1 MVLTGSEDAY
11 IVGSGPNGLAA
22 AIALAGSGL
31 RVCVIEGS
39 PSIGGCARS
48 AELTLPGFVHD
59 TGSAVHPMAA
69 ASPFFKS
76 LPLSNYG
83 LEWILPP
90 AAVAHPFDDGTAALL
105 HRSVHETAATLG
117 RDSSRYSDL
126 FTPLLED
133 WDSLL
138 PELLGTMRMPRH
150 PLALARFALKALQPA
165 TALAEGRFQGER
177 ARGLIA
183 GLCAHSILPLD
194 QTPGAAFGLALGL
207 AGHAVGWPIPAGG
220 AGSITRALA
229 AYFKSNGGVITTGKY
244 IQTADDLPSGSA
256 VFWDVTPAQLL
267 RIPGLNLPAGYRRSL
282 QGYRYGP
289 GAFKVDWA
297 LRRPIPWKAA
307 ECRLAGTV
315 HLGGTLEEIA
325 VSEKIVRRN
334 KVRQKPFVL
343 LAQPSLFDSSRAPG
357 GNHTAW
363 AYCHVP
369 NGYSGDMTD
378 PIEAQVERFAPGF
391 RRVILA
397 RRSTGPAEL
406 ERDNP
411 NLVGGDISGGAQ
423 SLRQLFARP
432 ALRLD
437 PYRIP
442 AGNMYI
448 CSSSTPPGAGVHG
461 MCGLHAAQSYLG
473 HR

>member
-1 MVLTGSEDAY
+1 MVLTGSEEAF

-31 RVCVIEGS
+31 RVRVIEGN

-76 LPLSNYG
+76 LPLSDYG
-83 LEWILPP
+83 LEWIQPP
-90 AAVAHPFDDGTAALL
+90 AAVAHPFDDGISALL
-105 HRSVHETAATLG
+105 CRSVQETAETLG
-117 RDSSRYSDL
+117 RDSRSYSDL

-138 PELLGTMRMPRH
+138 PELLGTMRMPRR

-165 TALAEGRFQGER
+165 ARLAKGRFQGER
-177 ARGLIA
+177 ARAFIA

-220 AGSITRALA
+220 AGSITGALA
-229 AYFKSNGGVITTGKY
+229 NYFKSKGGVITTGKY
-244 IQTADDLPSGSA
+244 IETAQDIPAGRA

-267 RIPGLNLPAGYRRSL
+267 RINGLKLPAGYRRSL

-297 LRRPIPWKAA
+297 LSQPIPWKSRA
-307 ECRLAGTV
+307 CKLAGTV
-315 HLGGTLEEIA
+315 HLGGTLQEIA
-325 VSEKIVRRN
+325 LAEN
-334 KVRQKPFVL
+334 FAWGNGTPQKPFVL
-343 LAQPSLFDSSRAPG
+343 LAQPSLFDNSRAPAG
-357 GNHTAW
+357 KHTAW

-369 NGYSGDMTD
+369 NGYQGDMTD

-391 RRVILA
+391 REVILA
-397 RRSTGPAEL
+397 RRSTGPDAL

-432 ALRLD
+432 ALRLN
-437 PYRIP
+437 PYSIP
-442 AGNMYI
+442 DANMYI

-461 MCGLHAAQSYLG
+461 MCGFHAAQSYLE